1 MSKKSFG
8 CPKAGK
14 WDFPHQRGA
23 FPLKRL
29 RGRWKKR
36 SRKEHLNESFGND
49 LRQSARTENSL
60 IHFSKHLL
68 RMKVAQSC
76 PTLYNPMNCR
86 PPDSSVHGIL
96 QARILEW
103 VVITVVGRH
112 YLFQGIFPTQ
122 GSNIAL
128 QADSLLSEPPGC
140 LLFPNSSLGMEIK
153 NLSYE
158 GLVPALKELV
168 VEERDEM
175 CK

>member
-1 MSKKSFG
+1 M
-8 CPKAGK
+8 
-14 WDFPHQRGA
+14 
-23 FPLKRL
+23 
-29 RGRWKKR
+29 
-36 SRKEHLNESFGND
+36 
-49 LRQSARTENSL
+49 
-60 IHFSKHLL
+60 
-68 RMKVAQSC
+68 
-76 PTLYNPMNCR
+76 
-86 PPDSSVHGIL
+86 
-96 QARILEW
+96 